1 MDRGKSVVTPE
12 RFASGMTFDQY
23 VAYVGTPGNLK
34 REGSGRPRADMSGH
48 LRAAYAAARLHESQA
63 AAIKWLAAQPGGPAK
78 VLVLSEEWSSD
89 CRRDVPML
97 ARLAEAG
104 RLELRIFN
112 RDGAKILGTGRPD
125 PATGGTG
132 A

>member
-1 MDRGKSVVTPE
+1 MDRRKSVVTPE

-23 VAYVGTPGNLK
+23 VAYVATPENLK

-48 LRAAYAAARLHESQA
+48 LRAAYAAARLHDSQS

-78 VLVLSEEWSSD
+78 VLVISEEWSSD

-104 RLELRIFN
+104 GLEPRVFRDRESTRLN
-112 RDGAKILGTGRPD
+112 SSH
-125 PATGGTG
+125 
-132 A
+132 